1 MKTSESVQAVRQA
14 SSILSMPEVGENNA
28 MIRVN
33 LSRVGKPAAVSSTGS
48 LMELILHYKG
58 SANTELNFSP
68 NCIMLDSAMQTITIR
83 ELVSIEVTRE

>member
-1 MKTSESVQAVRQA
+1 
-14 SSILSMPEVGENNA
+14 MPETGENNA

-33 LSRVGKPAAVSSTGS
+33 FNRVGQPAAVSGTGS

-68 NCIMLDSAMQTITIR
+68 NCMMLDSAMQTITIR
-83 ELVSIEVTRE
+83 ELVPLEIIKE